1 MQFVNYEHIAF
12 TIVTKSYLA
21 GALVWK
27 KTLEEKV
34 DSLTALIYV
43 TDLLE
48 NDREHLFSEI
58 TETALKYKIECNKHL
73 LSLESVNIPDIDGM
87 LKRYSTIEFC
97 TAIKPSLF
105 VSLSKQYPEAIIH
118 YFDPDILVCGEMK
131 ELMEFSKNHSL
142 TLLPHIQT
150 PTDDFC
156 RMSALD
162 IMRAGLFNFGY
173 LGWNPS
179 FKTGVEMIMWWQKQM
194 VENCRVAL
202 SEGIFVDQSWGS
214 LFCCSPDSGIFHSK
228 CYNVAYWNLH
238 ERFIGCGVDK
248 KFTVN
253 GVPLEFIHF
262 SGLDLENPNQISI
275 HQNRHFLPGQ
285 KALKKIFA
293 EYAEHLYAAGIAH
306 WQEKYRNP
314 EPEVTVHQPTQVPT
328 LNELAKS
335 HTEWYIN
342 AVLGNPY
349 HSLLSAGIIWHILY
363 PLNLVLLFF
372 FRSRKARKLPLTIG
386 YNYRK
391 KADGIVNNFKG
402 SKRHSYI
409 FLSLTYWF
417 SVLKYW
423 AFLESSAPVSASSHS
438 ESPSFLTENGAQT
451 HKRKPESDIALIG
464 YITAEMGIGESVR
477 GIARALMYSGR
488 KADLYDIKNHYAR
501 AEDTEYAAEDR
512 LQIGE
517 DASYGTSIL
526 CVNADQVVDTI
537 ESQAGIAHSVAGRR
551 IGYWY
556 WETELLPLK
565 YVAAAQYFD
574 EIWVAT
580 KFVKDSLQ
588 NAGIVQPI
596 RVIPPSLYQL
606 SSPLP
611 PCPDPIGLKKSGE
624 NPILLCVFDAT
635 SILGRKNPA
644 GAIELARKIQSSTD
658 KTPIL
663 ILKTTNLGE
672 ANRGKLM
679 ELAGDIDIRI
689 MDQYF
694 TKEETLSLISLA
706 DCYLSLH
713 RSEGLGLSLIDA
725 MRLGTPL
732 LSTDYS
738 GPVDFANDS
747 NAWMVPWKY
756 VDASWDDG
764 PYYGSRWAEPD
775 LDIAQAQLVSLL
787 ENQEER
793 LQKTLKAKMD
803 IESYFSVSRV
813 STLIMNALG

>member
-1 MQFVNYEHIAF
+1 MHIAF
-12 TIVTKSYLA
+12 TIATKNYLA

-27 KTLEEKV
+27 KSMEENV
-34 DSLTALIYV
+34 TTVTPLIYV
-43 TDLLE
+43 TDVFETDVESLLAE
-48 NDREHLFSEI
+48 IAEKAPSYALSDGSHLR
-58 TETALKYKIECNKHL
+58 
-73 LSLESVNIPDIDGM
+73 SLESVEIMDKEKM
-87 LKRYSTIEFC
+87 TLKYTTIEFC

-105 VSLSKQYPEAIIH
+105 LLLSKEYPGCVIH

-150 PTDDFC
+150 PTDDSK
-156 RMSALD
+156 RLGVLD

-248 KFTVN
+248 EFTVN

-262 SGLDLENPNQISI
+262 SGFDLENPNQISI

-285 KALKKIFA
+285 KALKKLFA

-314 EPEVTVHQPTQVPT
+314 EPEVTVLQPTQVPT
-328 LNELAKS
+328 LNELANS

-342 AVLGNPY
+342 SVLGNPY
-349 HSLLSAGIIWHILY
+349 HCLLKAGIIWNILY

-372 FRSRKARKLPLTIG
+372 FNRRTKQKAMTIIED
-386 YNYRK
+386 NHRI
-391 KADGIVNNFKG
+391 KAQEIVNKIKVK
-402 SKRHSYI
+402 KRYDYI
-409 FLSLTYWF
+409 FLSLAYWF
-417 SVLKYW
+417 SVLKGW
-423 AFLESSAPVSASSHS
+423 AFLESSAPVSTSCHS
-438 ESPSFLTENGAQT
+438 ESPSFLTENVAQT
-451 HKRKPESDIALIG
+451 DKRKPESDIALIG

-488 KADLYDIKNHYAR
+488 AADLYDIKNHYAR

-611 PCPDPIGLKKSGE
+611 PCTDPIGLEKSGQS
-624 NPILLCVFDAT
+624 PILLCVFDAT

-644 GAIELARKIQSSTD
+644 GAIELAKKIQQSTD
-658 KTPIL
+658 KNPIL

-672 ANRGKLM
+672 ANRRKLM

-689 MDQYF
+689 IDQYF

-706 DCYLSLH
+706 NCYLSLH

-756 VDASWDDG
+756 VDATWDDG

-775 LDIAQAQLVSLL
+775 LDIARAQLVSLL

-793 LQKTLKAKMD
+793 LQKTNKAKRD

-813 STLIMNALG
+813 STLIKDALG